1 MIMICYFLLWYIHDI
16 LIFNFDNLRKITQYF
31 IYIYLFMFESVRI
44 VYLKSYYRSR
54 TFISKLIRNKENKS
68 GT

>member
-1 MIMICYFLLWYIHDI
+1 MICYFLLWYIHDI

-44 VYLKSYYRSR
+44 VYLKFCYRSR